1 MKERIKYVSDTFLDQ
16 FKVDFEEEYLELYK
30 LGNKKEIERI
40 FSNPQNVIET
50 DTFFDFKPLISNNT
64 ADSTVTIENIKS
76 IWSSLSFLAPVE
88 AESEKLWVA
97 MESTYYLD
105 YHLKQL
111 AELGPQR
118 KDTSIMSRTIFNN
131 GQKRSLFINN
141 ISILW
146 WIAYYLI
153 DDDNSNDKFHLVE
166 YFVNNSYRGNAV
178 AFFSSNFVANKKLAL
193 GVVEAIKELTE
204 EHKMIENRYS
214 YSNANKILNQVGG
227 VRMLDLLTR
236 DEAKAIIK
244 NNLLDTEHIRVL
256 KKAI

>member
-1 MKERIKYVSDTFLDQ
+1 MKARIKYVSDTFLDQ
-16 FKVDFEEEYLELYK
+16 FKTEFEAKYLDLYK
-30 LGNKKEIERI
+30 FGNRKEINQI

-50 DTFFDFKPLISNNT
+50 DTFFDFKPLLSNNT
-64 ADSTVTIENIKS
+64 TDNTVTIENIKN
-76 IWSSLSFLAPVE
+76 IWSSLSCLTPVE
-88 AESEKLWVA
+88 AESEKLWIA

-105 YHLKQL
+105 YHLNQL
-111 AELGPQR
+111 EELGPQR
-118 KDTSIMSRTIFNN
+118 KDTSIISRTIFNN

-153 DDDNSNDKFHLVE
+153 DDDNREDKFHLVKF
-166 YFVNNSYRGNAV
+166 FVNNSYRGNAV
-178 AFFSSNFVANKKLAL
+178 AFFSSNFVANKNLAL

-244 NNLLDTEHIRVL
+244 DNLLDTKHIRVL
-256 KKAI
+256 EKAI